1 MALAH
6 NEKEHDKRFGTQERN
21 FQTFGSVTKMSF
33 LRETEIDKEAEAAIK
48 LMSDNEIDDLF
59 NTEQVDLLRTWKF
72 KSESG
77 KLGMAKRWGKM
88 KWDSCIT

>member
-1 MALAH
+1 
-6 NEKEHDKRFGTQERN
+6 
-21 FQTFGSVTKMSF
+21 MSF

-72 KSESG
+72 ESRSDSG
-77 KLGMAKRWGKM
+77 RLGMAKRWGKM